1 MELLTR
7 NLLSRNY
14 PEGLQELGGG
24 LNKGLNLCFKDFS
37 EEKTMALLKHQ
48 TGLWSSTSYKF

>member
-24 LNKGLNLCFKDFS
+24 LNKGLHLCFKDFS
-37 EEKTMALLKHQ
+37 EEKTMALLKDQ
-48 TGLWSSTSYKF
+48 TGL